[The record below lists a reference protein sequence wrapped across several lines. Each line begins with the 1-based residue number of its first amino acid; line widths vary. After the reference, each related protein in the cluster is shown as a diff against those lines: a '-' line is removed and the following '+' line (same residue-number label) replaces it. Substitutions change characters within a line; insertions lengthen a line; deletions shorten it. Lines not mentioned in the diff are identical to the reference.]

1 MLVNYLPNV
10 NITLKS
16 TVDQSLLNKTK
27 SNFLLKNL
35 KTVSSF
41 LMMSLLFKQYSLLL
55 SLIWT
60 VIVLSIMNINY
71 IFIYSIVIPNYTQ
84 KTYYR
89 RRKSVLFSS
98 LSFQKMSAFTSSKMP
113 LKLWKTLRET
123 KIQHFVESAS
133 IARRKCRVQSPVEFS
148 CFHQYYH
155 FCSFSCQLSEEWVGN
170 LHRAHSAAS
179 PVLSYSLFIP
189 E

>member
-10 NITLKS
+10 NITGLKS

-89 RRKSVLFSS
+89 RRKSVLF
-98 LSFQKMSAFTSSKMP
+98 K
-113 LKLWKTLRET
+113 
-123 KIQHFVESAS
+123 S
-133 IARRKCRVQSPVEFS
+133 I
-148 CFHQYYH
+148 
-155 FCSFSCQLSEEWVGN
+155 
-170 LHRAHSAAS
+170 
-179 PVLSYSLFIP
+179 IP
-189 E
+189 EDECIYFF